1 MAEKTSFAF
10 PFAVGMNEK
19 PSGRAQAVGEMRAA
33 ENIRISKAGEFN
45 KRKGFKGKDP
55 TLFGGGTAPSNIQAS
70 AAYNDEL
77 IVFDGESAF
86 SQYEDGKLK
95 ERGTCV
101 NVRGHKSNC
110 NTSSN
115 SIDGAPAYST
125 IRDGVTNEIYEIMV
139 WESRPFGADDIE
151 SKRGTYPDT
160 DNTHNY
166 RNKPSKLLY
175 SVRHRD
181 SGVFVINSQPIVHD
195 GKDFVDRDLLLG
207 KDVAFRAA
215 VRDNRI
221 SVKGYGTASAID
233 GGGDDTYKRNWES
246 VGSLGNIL
254 VLSGRCCDED
264 NDSRLGVYVTNGV
277 EDESSEL
284 PINGSPTTEVTVRP
298 SDRDGQFDYHDDII
312 ESPLPTGT
320 PPYAYVPLANVET
333 YLNVEHGQ
341 NSIYF
346 TTKPMLFNMADGNL
360 WWPTSNTEGSNVVLV
375 FASQYS
381 AGEGNDEGLWSIYQ
395 ANWDFSSGV
404 GNAQISTPTVLTD
417 LANDRLAL
425 NFKTP
430 IWDADLYHSADVAG
444 TESSVGI
451 IFSFMAAVKTGDSA
465 GKVHVQY
472 YKFDGTDLTEE
483 PVADV
488 NLESAIDPEVL
499 TPGREAIP
507 GKYPGGYGGNSPFDW
522 TKTFIPTCIII
533 KGINKKHV
541 AEAPFSPSTN
551 GCFESNVDN
560 VFVVVIRSDTD
571 EDIMIHSGNAS
582 WDGEE
587 SCAFSDITKERLLK
601 YDGAAPVY
609 PNDLQMQWELDGT
622 KQPFNGLIK
631 ESGYW
636 QCKHLDLVNA
646 AVTNWS
652 TSTSDAIYIFV
663 EVAAIQYGSSITW
676 ESTATD
682 GGMDNSRYIQ
692 SENRWVIRRNL
703 NDENDTKV
711 LLRNVNILSDAVY
724 PTAGSRAYFCG
735 HSVFDGDNSTSR
747 TALFNDEGEV
757 VAVFAAGDSALCHP
771 YEMKQVSANV
781 DMYPNYP
788 MFSLRSRLSYYAY
801 PGHEKYAVDGPYS
814 SSDGYYDMEFGIS
827 TIDNATNAFQYNG
840 AFNPK
845 IASFNF
851 QPPRMYQSQQVSG
864 SLFTGSGLLWSFSGG
879 RFIENG
885 FLQKPLIQKITII
898 ASKYSLGGVADED
911 NDPGCRKGRYTIA
924 AAYFYKD
931 DNGITHYSAL
941 DYYGNGADIDFVE
954 VDARAKKLRIR
965 VTGIQLTNKRTGIAR
980 KDHAGQTINEV
991 ESSSAGIAIFV
1002 GMSNTEIRGE
1012 EIDLK
1017 REPLQLY
1024 TMVPM
1029 DNNHRYHD
1037 IDIDSPNGVVQF
1049 RDEATAVPA
1058 LISPAVYPVQPSCPT
1073 DLTSHK
1079 NILCI
1084 STTDGMIYPS
1094 QSFASTLG
1102 SEQSMLCP
1110 LFSVGNII
1118 SISEETNGVGASH
1131 IESNGPNLIAFNR
1144 NNVFGIAG
1152 DGPGPDNSSRSGFT
1166 PPQIALL
1173 DQGIDDR
1180 SICARIPSGIM
1191 YKSRHGYYLIGNE
1204 GLKFIGAPV
1213 EDYNDFDPSGVQIV
1227 DETNEI
1233 VIPLRTYAQ
1242 VTSTNSTGG
1251 EKTLVGGV
1259 CLVYNYE
1266 FNQWYTWVVPTGD
1279 DQTAIGPYL
1288 NDVQGLIRSN
1298 GSRKLYFAVSNGDIL
1313 TERDTHYTDEL
1324 ASDGKGYPVPI
1335 KIKTGQIKIGEF
1347 FSGFR
1352 LHNIGIPIYGHS
1364 ETTLTIK
1371 LYYDGSSVAAET
1383 FTATLA
1389 DGTNQSEI
1397 ILKPAK
1403 QKCRTIA
1410 VDIEEDATNNES
1422 TDRGATLNGLGLLAS
1437 QRTVKMPYNVAISK
1451 VPEGS

>member
-19 PSGRAQAVGEMRAA
+19 PSGRAQAAGEMRAA

-55 TLFGGGTAPSNIQAS
+55 ALFSEGTAPSNIQAS

-110 NTSSN
+110 STSSG
-115 SIDGAPAYST
+115 SVDGAPAYST
-125 IRDGVTNEIYEIMV
+125 IRDGATNEIYEIMV

-151 SKRGTYPDT
+151 SKTGTFPNRDDT
-160 DNTHNY
+160 FNY
-166 RNKPSKLLY
+166 RNKPSRLLY

-195 GKDFVDRDLLLG
+195 GKDFVDRDLYLG
-207 KDVAFRAA
+207 SENFYRPDAGGYQ
-215 VRDNRI
+215 DLI
-221 SVKGYGTASAID
+221 TIDGYGTTSTL
-233 GGGDDTYKRNWES
+233 GSSSTNYKR
-246 VGSLGNIL
+246 SLENVVAPGNAL
-254 VLSGRCCDED
+254 VLSGIYDTDTAKNARMGCYL
-264 NDSRLGVYVTNGV
+264 SAGV
-277 EDESSEL
+277 EA
-284 PINGSPTTEVTVRP
+284 GGP
-298 SDRDGQFDYHDDII
+298 SATSRGMIDAG
-312 ESPLPTGT
+312 TGT
-320 PPYAYVPLANVET
+320 DSTQYNHVNAVTKASENMSNAKSYINVEQG
-333 YLNVEHGQ
+333 V
-341 NSIYF
+341 NSPYF
-346 TTKPMLFNMADGNL
+346 TTQPMLFNMADGYV
-360 WWPTSNTEGSNVVLV
+360 TSEENTEGCNVVLV
-375 FASQYS
+375 FASQYNN
-381 AGEGNDEGLWSIYQ
+381 GEDQAGLWSIYM
-395 ANWDFSSGV
+395 AHWNFNSGV
-404 GNAQISTPTVLTD
+404 GNAQVSTPGVLSD
-417 LANDRLAL
+417 FGNQELSL
-425 NFKTP
+425 NFLTP
-430 IWDADLYHSADVAG
+430 IWDADLYHSADDGAAG
-444 TESSVGI
+444 DERSVGVV
-451 IFSFMAAVKTGDSA
+451 FVFMSAVKTGDTEGEVLA
-465 GKVHVQY
+465 QHY
-472 YKFDGTDLTEE
+472 HFDGADLKGTPGGSVKLTSVTNPSTDLIVH
-483 PVADV
+483 P
-488 NLESAIDPEVL
+488 IDLGEDTVSP
-499 TPGREAIP
+499 
-507 GKYPGGYGGNSPFDW
+507 KYTHGSQDPAEWSNS
-522 TKTFIPTCIII
+522 FIPTRIVI
-533 KGINKKHV
+533 KGINRKNPV
-541 AEAPFSPSTN
+541 NGNYVSSP
-551 GCFESNVDN
+551 GN
-560 VFVVVIRSDTD
+560 VFTVISNSFADTD
-571 EDIMIHSGNAS
+571 IAIYKGSAS
-582 WDGEE
+582 WNGSGVCTVTIATTEY
-587 SCAFSDITKERLLK
+587 LLA
-601 YDGAAPVY
+601 YTGSAPIY
-609 PNDLQMQWELDGT
+609 PADLQTTWELDGT
-622 KQPFNGLIK
+622 RQHFEGVA
-631 ESGYW
+631 
-636 QCKHLDLVNA
+636 LDTVYNRWVCANLSLVNA
-646 AVTNWS
+646 AATNWS

-663 EVAAIQYGSSITW
+663 EVAATQYGDTVTW
-676 ESTATD
+676 ESTTAD

-703 NDENDTKV
+703 TDKNDTKV

-757 VAVFAAGDSALCHP
+757 VAVFASGDSALCHP
-771 YEMKQVSANV
+771 YEMKQICANTFLF
-781 DMYPNYP
+781 PNYP
-788 MFSLRSRLSYYAY
+788 MYSLRSRLSYYSYHGGSKSSVA
-801 PGHEKYAVDGPYS
+801 GPYS

-827 TIDNATNAFQYNG
+827 TIDNATNAFQYNS

-864 SLFTGSGLLWSFSGG
+864 SLFIGSGLLWSFSGG
-879 RFIENG
+879 KFIENG
-885 FLQKPLIQKITII
+885 FLQKPLIQK
-898 ASKYSLGGVADED
+898 AGVFTSDYVLDAGYAGTE
-911 NDPGCRKGRYTIA
+911 PGCRKGRYTIA

-941 DYYGNGADIDFVE
+941 EYYGGGADIDFLE
-954 VDARAKKLRIR
+954 VDDRIKKIRVR

-980 KDHAGQTINEV
+980 KDHLNQTINDIG
-991 ESSSAGIAIFV
+991 SSSSGIAIFL
-1002 GMSNTEIRGE
+1002 GMSNTETRGE
-1012 EIDLK
+1012 EVDLK
-1017 REPLQLY
+1017 KEPLRLY

-1180 SICARIPSGIM
+1180 SICARIPSGVM

-1227 DETNEI
+1227 DETNEV

-1242 VTSTNSTGG
+1242 VTSTDSTGG

-1279 DQTAIGPYL
+1279 DPTAIGPYL